1 MFSFPSLTSPAN
13 RGQNNRHLSS
23 GLLSSCAILTL
34 CVMTTASTNN
44 LNARDLSNTIEQKL
58 ERAKFEEIITHSTK
72 SDFMRVT
79 LNQIT
84 LVKLDEPITDAL
96 IGNPAIADITIQNG
110 KTFIITGKS
119 YGRTNIILMNKK
131 GETIFNKSVY
141 VDDDSQNVVRI
152 QRGNMRLSYTCTP
165 HCQPTPT
172 LGDDPAH
179 SKLLSDNLNGKLNTI
194 NGLVEGNS
202 RGN

>member
-1 MFSFPSLTSPAN
+1 MFSFPSLNSFAKPGLAPTGFISTCVLLSVCVVTT
-13 RGQNNRHLSS
+13 LSS
-23 GLLSSCAILTL
+23 
-34 CVMTTASTNN
+34 NN
-44 LNARDLSNTIEQKL
+44 LQARDLTNTIEQKL
-58 ERAKFEEIITHSTK
+58 ERAKFEEIITHSTN
-72 SDFMRVT
+72 SDYMKVT

-141 VDDDSQNVVRI
+141 VDDDNQNVVRI

-179 SKLLSDNLNGKLNTI
+179 SKLLSDNLNGKLKTI
-194 NGLVEGNS
+194 NDLVEGNS
-202 RGN
+202 RSN

>member
-1 MFSFPSLTSPAN
+1 M
-13 RGQNNRHLSS
+13 
-23 GLLSSCAILTL
+23 
-34 CVMTTASTNN
+34 
-44 LNARDLSNTIEQKL
+44 K
-58 ERAKFEEIITHSTK
+58 
-72 SDFMRVT
+72 VT

-84 LVKLDEPITDAL
+84 LVKLDEPIRDAL

-141 VDDDSQNVVRI
+141 VDDDNQNVVRI

-179 SKLLSDNLNGKLNTI
+179 SKQLSENLNGKLKTI
-194 NGLVEGNS
+194 DQVVEGNS
-202 RGN
+202 RTN